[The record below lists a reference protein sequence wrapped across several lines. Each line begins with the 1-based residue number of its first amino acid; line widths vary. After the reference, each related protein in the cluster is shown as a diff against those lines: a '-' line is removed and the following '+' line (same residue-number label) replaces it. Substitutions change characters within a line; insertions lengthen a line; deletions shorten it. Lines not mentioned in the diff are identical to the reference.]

1 MKNIFAEFFLVICIA
16 YRGIPSLRVPTSG
29 FRSPTSTQG
38 PSSRPNMSRQQAG
51 RKDGGI
57 KILDIAEQP
66 LGYAAAKKRK
76 RQQELEE
83 QQKRALEAQSSPPA
97 KLEPE
102 TPITTTPDYAVGL
115 NATSVYTQP
124 ATPAPNIVKETTS
137 NANTVTA
144 TSVALI
150 NQNQY
155 TNDFVKT
162 ETVPVA
168 ISTSN
173 NLQNQTQIISNSSQ
187 TNNQQNTTTSNNSHL
202 VFSIKSEGNVVSS
215 SAPLLVSLPNASS
228 VNTIKNDG
236 PRLISS
242 TTIKPATNI
251 QANQPKLLQANK
263 TTAMKPPALV
273 SISSPTNISTLTG
286 KLNIIII

>member
-1 MKNIFAEFFLVICIA
+1 MDCLLVICIA

-83 QQKRALEAQSSPPA
+83 QQKRALEVQSSPPA
-97 KLEPE
+97 KSEPE

-124 ATPAPNIVKETTS
+124 ATPAPNVVKETTS
-137 NANTVTA
+137 IANTVAA
-144 TSVALI
+144 TSVALT

-173 NLQNQTQIISNSSQ
+173 ILQNQTQIISNSIQ
-187 TNNQQNTTTSNNSHL
+187 TNNNQQITTTTNNSHL
-202 VFSIKSEGNVVSS
+202 VFSIKSEGNVISS
-215 SAPLLVSLPNASS
+215 STPLLVSLPNTSS
-228 VNTIKNDG
+228 VNTIKSDG

-263 TTAMKPPALV
+263 TMAMKPPALV

-286 KLNIIII
+286 KLNIII

>member
-1 MKNIFAEFFLVICIA
+1 
-16 YRGIPSLRVPTSG
+16 
-29 FRSPTSTQG
+29 
-38 PSSRPNMSRQQAG
+38 MSRQQAA

-57 KILDIAEQP
+57 KILDITEQP

-83 QQKRALEAQSSPPA
+83 QQKRALEAQSSPPI
-97 KLEPE
+97 KSEPE

-124 ATPAPNIVKETTS
+124 ATPAPSIVKEIT
-137 NANTVTA
+137 TVTSA
-144 TSVALI
+144 TLAT

-155 TNDFVKT
+155 TNDFVKP
-162 ETVPVA
+162 ETVPAA

-173 NLQNQTQIISNSSQ
+173 IIQSQTQLISNS
-187 TNNQQNTTTSNNSHL
+187 TPNNTNQQNTSTSNNSHL
-202 VFSIKSEGNVVSS
+202 VFSIKNEGNVASS

-228 VNTIKNDG
+228 VNAIKTDG

-242 TTIKPATNI
+242 TTIKPATNAKL
-251 QANQPKLLQANK
+251 QSNQSKLLQPTK
-263 TTAMKPPALV
+263 TTMKPPALV
-273 SISSPTNISTLTG
+273 SISSPTNISSLTG
-286 KLNIIII
+286 TFHVKKLRSLYLFCSVLF